1 MRYCCTKKRKNFRLL
16 KKTKIG
22 IVMLLCGILMIL
34 IVADSVVRSVIQGYP
49 MNFAEG
55 VITETMDKAMDN
67 VLKNTNNSLSSVDE
81 IIYSSEGKVISVK
94 TDTAKLTKVKTEFM
108 KEFSSLIKE
117 YGEIIR
123 VSVPIG
129 TLIGNEYTIGR
140 GPKISFNLQFTWTV
154 NSEFNSV
161 FYEAGVNNTLHSIE
175 LNVKNYIYIIIPW
188 GHSSKT
194 VSTKY
199 IVAETVIVGEVPEA
213 FTNINGA
220 NDEIV
225 DDVVDHGAKL
235 E

>member
-1 MRYCCTKKRKNFRLL
+1 MKYCCTKKRKSFHLL

-22 IVMLLCGILMIL
+22 IIMLLCGILMIL

-49 MNFAEG
+49 MNFAAG
-55 VITETMDKAMDN
+55 VVTEMMDKAMDN
-67 VLKNTNNSLSSVDE
+67 VLKNTDNLSNSVDE
-81 IIYSSEGKVISVK
+81 VIYSNEGKVISVE
-94 TDTAKLTKVKTEFM
+94 TDTVKLTKIKTEFS
-108 KEFSSLIKE
+108 KEFSNLIKE
-117 YGEIIR
+117 HGDIIK

-140 GPKISFNLQFTWTV
+140 GPKISFDLQFTWTV
-154 NSEFNSV
+154 NSEFKSV

-175 LNVKNYIYIIIPW
+175 LKVNNYIYIIIPW